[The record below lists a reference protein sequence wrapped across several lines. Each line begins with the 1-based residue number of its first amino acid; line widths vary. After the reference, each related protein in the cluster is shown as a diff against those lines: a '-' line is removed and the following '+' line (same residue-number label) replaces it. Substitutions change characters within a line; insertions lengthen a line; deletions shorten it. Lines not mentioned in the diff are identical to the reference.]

1 MPRVAEQ
8 RMIGQLMIISN
19 KSLRHHDNLL
29 SNGKRVTLDD
39 HLIVFVIRLQ
49 LRINN
54 LVTFLLAEFPSVARS
69 STTSR

>member
-29 SNGKRVTLDD
+29 INGKRVTLDD